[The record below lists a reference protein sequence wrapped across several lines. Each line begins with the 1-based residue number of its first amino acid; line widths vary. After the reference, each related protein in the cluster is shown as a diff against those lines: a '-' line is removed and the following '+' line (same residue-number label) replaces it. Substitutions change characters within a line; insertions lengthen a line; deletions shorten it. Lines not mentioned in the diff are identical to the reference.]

1 MRFTDVRQVPAP
13 VGEVWQALHDADV
26 LARVIPGCE
35 RLSPVAPGEY
45 AATLAARVG
54 CLADCYSGS
63 FTITDDRPGSQL
75 TVSVAGRGRCG
86 SLAVEL
92 RVRLADGEAPA
103 TTSLAYDARARVGGL
118 VARLG
123 RAPLSVAGAHLTA
136 CFFRDLERAVR
147 VPVRRQSAMA

>member
-1 MRFTDVRQVPAP
+1 MRFTDVRQVPATP
-13 VGEVWQALHDADV
+13 DEVWRALHDADV

-35 RLSPVAPGEY
+35 RLTPVGAGEY

-54 CLADCYSGS
+54 CLADCYTGS
-63 FTITDDRPGSQL
+63 FTITDTDPGSRL

-86 SLAVEL
+86 NLEVEL
-92 RVRLADGEAPA
+92 RVRLSDGVAPA

-136 CFFRDLERAVR
+136 CFFRDLERAVLA
-147 VPVRRQSAMA
+147 PTRRQPVMA